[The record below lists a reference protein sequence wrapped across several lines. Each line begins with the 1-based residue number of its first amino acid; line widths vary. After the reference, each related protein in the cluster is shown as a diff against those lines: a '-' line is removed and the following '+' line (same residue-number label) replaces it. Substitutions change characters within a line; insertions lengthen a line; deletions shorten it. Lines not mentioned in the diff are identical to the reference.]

1 LDSACSARVPSY
13 SSAPA
18 VAVNH
23 TRTSVVANAFWGG
36 PSRVHAK
43 FEIRFTAHQESR
55 RPSRQKRRGCAELLD
70 QGQIR
75 THMFFARALAVRS
88 VVQASHPLASKR
100 MQQRSWARGIF
111 LPPGPPAEGSKIGF
125 TTYAMWGLCAV
136 VVGVC
141 YVLEQNEAPSKSS
154 SLPVDVQRVL
164 PSGAYLMSARCAL
177 VQKPRA
183 PTLLSM
189 LTAPCES
196 RGSCAQRMAACAN
209 RWLRSGRDGFEGM
222 RPPVEAQTLGNP
234 TASRSRERLQSNIY
248 SLSGDLSCRT
258 GSRSG

>member
-1 LDSACSARVPSY
+1 MDSTCSARVPSY
-13 SSAPA
+13 CSAPA
-18 VAVNH
+18 VAVNL
-23 TRTSVVANAFWGG
+23 TRTSVVANAFLGG
-36 PSRVHAK
+36 SSRVHAK
-43 FEIRFTAHQESR
+43 FEIRFTAQQAADAKSDGLGAAR
-55 RPSRQKRRGCAELLD
+55 SFSIR

-100 MQQRSWARGIF
+100 MQQRSCARGIF

-222 RPPVEAQTLGNP
+222 RPPVEAQL
-234 TASRSRERLQSNIY
+234 
-248 SLSGDLSCRT
+248 
-258 GSRSG
+258 

>member
-1 LDSACSARVPSY
+1 VS
-13 SSAPA
+13 
-18 VAVNH
+18 
-23 TRTSVVANAFWGG
+23 G
-36 PSRVHAK
+36 PRGASRDDNGHL
-43 FEIRFTAHQESR
+43 
-55 RPSRQKRRGCAELLD
+55 PG
-70 QGQIR
+70 QGQIL
-75 THMFFARALAVRS
+75 TSMFFARALAVRNNHVTFAPLS
-88 VVQASHPLASKR
+88 AAVALPNRMSQASHPLPSKC

-141 YVLEQNEAPSKSS
+141 YVLEQNEAPCKSS

-177 VQKPRA
+177 VQKRRA

-189 LTAPCES
+189 LTALCES
-196 RGSCAQRMAACAN
+196 RGSIFGSCAQRMAACAS
-209 RWLRSGRDGFEGM
+209 RWLRSGRDGFEAP
-222 RPPVEAQTLGNP
+222 RTSSRHP
-234 TASRSRERLQSNIY
+234 TALRTRERLESHIY

>member
-1 LDSACSARVPSY
+1 
-13 SSAPA
+13 
-18 VAVNH
+18 
-23 TRTSVVANAFWGG
+23 
-36 PSRVHAK
+36 
-43 FEIRFTAHQESR
+43 
-55 RPSRQKRRGCAELLD
+55 
-70 QGQIR
+70 
-75 THMFFARALAVRS
+75 MFFARALAVRS
-88 VVQASHPLASKR
+88 VQASHPLLAFKR

-189 LTAPCES
+189 LSAPCES
-196 RGSCAQRMAACAN
+196 RGSCAQRMAACAS
-209 RWLRSGRDGFEGM
+209 RWLRSGRDGLEGT
-222 RPPVEAQTLGNP
+222 RPLP
-234 TASRSRERLQSNIY
+234 SRGTNSRHPSWHHGPGRRLE
-248 SLSGDLSCRT
+248 SLI
-258 GSRSG
+258 

>member
-1 LDSACSARVPSY
+1 MSRTPFWADPRAFTPSLKFVSQR
-13 SSAPA
+13 SSAA
-18 VAVNH
+18 
-23 TRTSVVANAFWGG
+23 GG
-36 PSRVHAK
+36 
-43 FEIRFTAHQESR
+43 
-55 RPSRQKRRGCAELLD
+55 RRGKASELRGASRDDNGHLPG
-70 QGQIR
+70 QGQIL
-75 THMFFARALAVRS
+75 TSMFFARALAVRNNHVTFAPLS
-88 VVQASHPLASKR
+88 AAVALPNRMSQASHPLPSKC

-222 RPPVEAQTLGNP
+222 RPPVEAHKL
-234 TASRSRERLQSNIY
+234 
-248 SLSGDLSCRT
+248 
-258 GSRSG
+258 